1 MKRLSQFTLVV
12 SLALALCP
20 GAWGQS
26 RGHAPMGV
34 RASSG
39 GVRMV
44 RTTAGV
50 RTIRGTT
57 GGVVLLSNPAL
68 VSLAPFFPGAFP
80 VPGLGFD
87 FAHLAAVTRNV
98 KVSDVS
104 VLTTA
109 QRLALAQRFARVSPF
124 FTPFLTSPPEVVV
137 VEQPPVTLVQQPGV
151 AREAAEPVRA
161 QSVEPQ
167 ATAQPARPPERVR
180 DVGEFVLVRRDGSV
194 VFATAFT
201 TSGDM
206 LTYITPE
213 GARRSL
219 RLSELDVDT
228 TIRMNEERGTTL
240 HLPA

>member
-1 MKRLSQFTLVV
+1 
-12 SLALALCP
+12 
-20 GAWGQS
+20 
-26 RGHAPMGV
+26 MGV

-137 VEQPPVTLVQQPGV
+137 VEQPPVTLIEQPGV

-167 ATAQPARPPERVR
+167 ATQPARPPERVR